1 MQEITHEFSDLN
13 QSDINNEVLSVKF
26 DESDK
31 YIGASYTN
39 GTIRIINAFTGK
51 VITTFNNNFNP
62 IDDVKAPIT

>member
-1 MQEITHEFSDLN
+1 M
-13 QSDINNEVLSVKF
+13 NNEVLSVKF
-26 DESDK
+26 DENDK

-39 GTIRIINAFTGK
+39 GTIRIINSNTGK